1 MSGREKENLPFRQ
14 VDIKAVV
21 TVNAKV
27 PKRLRAH

>member
-1 MSGREKENLPFRQ
+1 MSEAVKDKLPFRP

-21 TVNAKV
+21 VVNTKV